1 MKLKQLSVF
10 LENKPGRLR
19 ELCAVLAENGIN
31 IITLSLA
38 DTEQFGILRLIIKDY
53 DKAKAL
59 LTEKGFVAKLTDV
72 VAVEVNNQP
81 GGLSEI
87 LKIEEESGISVE
99 YMYAFTIKSGENAVL
114 LFRFDDMD
122 KALEALQ
129 QAALGKNDQSLN
141 QWMANQQIVDNPRVA
156 EKITVRDD
164 WNVAVECVLGD
175 YLEATCVE
183 QIDPLCQ
190 FLDSLVCFYLGLIYC
205 IYCMF
210 QYAGE

>member
-38 DTEQFGILRLIIKDY
+38 DTEQFGILRLIVKEHDQ
-53 DKAKAL
+53 AKEL
-59 LTEKGFVAKLTDV
+59 LEKNGFVAKLTDV
-72 VAVEVNNQP
+72 VAVEVMDEP
-81 GGLSEI
+81 GGLSGI

-122 KALEALQ
+122 KAVDALQ
-129 QAALGKNDQSLN
+129 KAGLNILGSVELYQ
-141 QWMANQQIVDNPRVA
+141 RA
-156 EKITVRDD
+156 E
-164 WNVAVECVLGD
+164 G
-175 YLEATCVE
+175 
-183 QIDPLCQ
+183 
-190 FLDSLVCFYLGLIYC
+190 
-205 IYCMF
+205 
-210 QYAGE
+210 

>member
-19 ELCAVLAENGIN
+19 ELCALLAENGIS

-59 LTEKGFVAKLTDV
+59 LEEKGFVAKLTDV
-72 VAVEVNNQP
+72 IAVEVKDEP
-81 GGLSEI
+81 GGLSDI
-87 LKIEEESGISVE
+87 LKIEEQAGISVE

-122 KALEALQ
+122 KAVAALQ
-129 QAALGKNDQSLN
+129 AASLN
-141 QWMANQQIVDNPRVA
+141 I
-156 EKITVRDD
+156 
-164 WNVAVECVLGD
+164 
-175 YLEATCVE
+175 
-183 QIDPLCQ
+183 
-190 FLDSLVCFYLGLIYC
+190 LDSVELYQRAEG
-205 IYCMF
+205 
-210 QYAGE
+210 

>member
-38 DTEQFGILRLIIKDY
+38 DTEQFGILRLIVKEHDQ
-53 DKAKAL
+53 ARAL
-59 LTEKGFVAKLTDV
+59 LEEKGFVAKLTDV
-72 VAVEVNNQP
+72 IAVEVNDQP

-122 KALEALQ
+122 KALAALQ
-129 QAALGKNDQSLN
+129 AADLN
-141 QWMANQQIVDNPRVA
+141 VLDRVELYQRA
-156 EKITVRDD
+156 E
-164 WNVAVECVLGD
+164 G
-175 YLEATCVE
+175 
-183 QIDPLCQ
+183 
-190 FLDSLVCFYLGLIYC
+190 
-205 IYCMF
+205 
-210 QYAGE
+210 